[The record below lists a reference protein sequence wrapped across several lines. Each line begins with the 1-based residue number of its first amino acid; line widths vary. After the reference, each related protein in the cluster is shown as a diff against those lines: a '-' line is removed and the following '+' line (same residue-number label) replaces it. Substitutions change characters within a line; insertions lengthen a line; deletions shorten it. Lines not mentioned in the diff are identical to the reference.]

1 MMVHDGAMK
10 VAEKAVRLS
19 VTLQPRL
26 AKKVGSMAKNRKL
39 SKNRMRLELIENG
52 IAAEKRRQ
60 QQFFTLAERFRNE
73 QDPEA
78 AGRLGD
84 ELGRMIFGG

>member
-1 MMVHDGAMK
+1 MLV
-10 VAEKAVRLS
+10 
-19 VTLQPRL
+19 
-26 AKKVGSMAKNRKL
+26 
-39 SKNRMRLELIENG
+39 ELIENG
-52 IAAEKRRQ
+52 IDAEKRRQ